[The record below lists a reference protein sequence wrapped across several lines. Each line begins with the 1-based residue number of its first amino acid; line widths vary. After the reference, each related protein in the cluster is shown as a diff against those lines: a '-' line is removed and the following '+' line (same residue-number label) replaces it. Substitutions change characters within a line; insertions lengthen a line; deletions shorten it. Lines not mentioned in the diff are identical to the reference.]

1 MVSCWPRTPRP
12 ITTVSSPVRMMS
24 ASRLSTSVSPNSG
37 AIVAR
42 SCPTWLE
49 VTVPGVVVTA
59 WVAASENA
67 VDTTPEMA
75 STMAA
80 RPTVAAGLR
89 RMTVNEPFRMSPRPS
104 GRSGMPPGCGAPAV
118 FQLPAP

>member
-1 MVSCWPRTPRP
+1 
-12 ITTVSSPVRMMS
+12 MMS
-24 ASRLSTSVSPNSG
+24 ASRLSTSVSPSSG
-37 AIVAR
+37 RNVAR
-42 SCPTWLE
+42 SCPIWLE

-59 WVAASENA
+59 WVTESETA
-67 VDTTPEMA
+67 VDTTPETA

-89 RMTVNEPFRMSPRPS
+89 RMAVNEPFRMSPRPS

-118 FQLPAP
+118 FQPGP